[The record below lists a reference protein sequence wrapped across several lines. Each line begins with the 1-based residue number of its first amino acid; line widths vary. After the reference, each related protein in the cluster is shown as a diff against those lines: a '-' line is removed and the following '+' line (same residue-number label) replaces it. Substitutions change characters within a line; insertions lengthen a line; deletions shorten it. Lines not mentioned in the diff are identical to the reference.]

1 MFTSCSFPAISLT
14 HESIDVFTSEG
25 KGEKLYTNSIMT
37 FGDVTLTRGV
47 TDNKALHD
55 WAFDFAE
62 QGPTGQ
68 VKQVTIDAC
77 DQSGNPVMTWSL
89 TDAFIKS
96 YDPGQSPGRR
106 ISGAHGDD
114 RARLQGGQANQI
126 ATRSLGREVVDANRS
141 SIHASDGLR

>member
-1 MFTSCSFPAISLT
+1 MGDETVIPIAYTKISIDTESGGVFTSCSFPAISLT

-96 YDPGQSPGRR
+96 YDPGQ
-106 ISGAHGDD
+106 AQ
-114 RARLQGGQANQI
+114 AGGSAVLTETI
-126 ATRSLGREVVDANRS
+126 VLGYKEAKRTK
-141 SIHASDGLR
+141 